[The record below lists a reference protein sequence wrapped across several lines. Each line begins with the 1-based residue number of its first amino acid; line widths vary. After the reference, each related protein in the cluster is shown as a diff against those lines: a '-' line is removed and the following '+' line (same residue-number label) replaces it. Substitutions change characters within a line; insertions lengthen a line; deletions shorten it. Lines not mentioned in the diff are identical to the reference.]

1 MASRPLIFAG
11 AGVLLVGV
19 AFLVARPR
27 VPDPATN
34 PYAGVRGASRAK
46 AAGLLVY
53 YARVGD
59 RERTVEPATV
69 LRAGDQLRFVI
80 RGERPRHIEVRLRD
94 GEQPPVTVFPV
105 GVAETPMVEPGRTL
119 PGTVTVSPGGGKVV
133 VTAMFS
139 DSRRPVGAPSDATT
153 EAITLTIAKD

>member
-34 PYAGVRGASRAK
+34 PYAGVRGGSHAK
-46 AAGLLVY
+46 AAGLQVY

-59 RERTVEPATV
+59 LERAVEPATV
-69 LRAGDQLRFVI
+69 LRAGDELRFVI
-80 RGERPRHIEVRLRD
+80 RAERPRHVEVRLRD

-105 GVAETPMVEPGRTL
+105 GAAETPMVEPGRTL

-139 DSRRPVGAPSDATT
+139 DSGRAVGAPADAAT
-153 EAITLTIAKD
+153 EAITLAIAKE